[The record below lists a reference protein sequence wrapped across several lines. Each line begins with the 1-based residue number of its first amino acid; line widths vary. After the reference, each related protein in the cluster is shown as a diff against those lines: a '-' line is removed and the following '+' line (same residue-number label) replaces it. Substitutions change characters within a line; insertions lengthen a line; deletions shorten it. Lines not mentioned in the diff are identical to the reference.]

1 MSTPRHAVGID
12 LGTTHCALSWID
24 ADNSEGERIAQ
35 HQLTIPQL
43 TAPGTL
49 EAGALLPAFLYLP
62 HRDELAAGALTLPWP
77 AAPSPIAGALARAL
91 GLATPIRLVASAKSW
106 LCHPEVDREAPILPL
121 EAPDEVERISPLA
134 ATMQYLAHLQ
144 AAWDS
149 AHPRD
154 PLAAQAL
161 TITVPASFDPAAREL
176 TAAAA
181 RAVGLDD
188 FTLLEEPQAAL
199 YSWIAASAG
208 GWREQVA
215 VGDLILVIDVGGGTT
230 DLSLIAVDAREGAL
244 ELTRVAVGEHILLG
258 GDNMDLALAHRL
270 RAKLAAAGV
279 ELDRWQLQQ
288 LTHGCRDAKEALFGD
303 PALERLPVVL
313 ASRGARLVGASIRT
327 ELTRAELEET
337 LVEGFFPEVAADS
350 HPQGR
355 ARAALT
361 RVGLPYAQDPAITRH
376 LAAFLTRHREAAAPA
391 ATLARPTAVLFN
403 GGVFKAEALRERV
416 MAVLA
421 AWLAPTGA
429 PPPRQLTATD
439 LDLAVARGAAFH
451 AHARRHGGV
460 RIRGGTS
467 HAYYVGV
474 EGAAPAVPGIEPE
487 LAALCLVPLGLEEG
501 SPAAA
506 PDQEFGLVVG
516 EPVRFRFFGA
526 DLRGDDRVGD
536 LLEEWSPDELSELEE
551 VQVTLTAHR
560 HRPGE
565 VVAVRLQAAV
575 TETGTLELTALP
587 SGGGDERWAVA
598 FDTRGRHTRR

>member
-1 MSTPRHAVGID
+1 MSSPRHAVGID

-49 EAGALLPAFLYLP
+49 ESRALLPAFLYLP
-62 HRDELAAGALTLPWP
+62 HRDELDPGALALPWP
-77 AAPSPIAGALARAL
+77 AAPTPIAGALARTL
-91 GLATPIRLVASAKSW
+91 GLTTPIRLVASAKSW

-121 EAPDEVERISPLA
+121 EAPDAIERISPLA
-134 ATMQYLAHLQ
+134 ATMQYLAHLR

-154 PLAAQAL
+154 PLSEQAL

-181 RAVGLDD
+181 RAVGLAD

-270 RAKLAAAGV
+270 RAKLADAGV

-288 LTHGCRDAKEALFGD
+288 LTHGCRDAKEALFAD

-313 ASRGARLVGASIRT
+313 ASRGAHLVGASIRT

-337 LVEGFFPEVAADS
+337 LVEGFFPEVMAEAR
-350 HPQGR
+350 PQGR

-376 LAAFLTRHREAAAPA
+376 LAAFLTRHHQAAAPA
-391 ATLARPTAVLFN
+391 TALAQPTAVLFN

-416 MAVLA
+416 MSVLA

-429 PPPRQLTATD
+429 PPRQLNATD

-451 AHARRHGGV
+451 AHARHHGGV

-501 SPAAA
+501 SPAVA
-506 PDQEFGLVVG
+506 PPQAFGLVVG
-516 EPVRFRFFGA
+516 EPVRFRFFGS
-526 DLRGDDRVGD
+526 DLRREDHVGD
-536 LLEEWSPDELSELEE
+536 LLEAWSPDELSELEE

-560 HRPGE
+560 HHPGE

-575 TETGTLELTALP
+575 TETGTLELIALP
-587 SGGGDERWAVA
+587 SDGGDERWAVA
-598 FDTRGRHTRR
+598 FDTRGRHARR

>member
-24 ADNSEGERIAQ
+24 ADNSEGEQIAQ

-62 HRDELAAGALTLPWP
+62 HRDELAPGALTLPWP

-176 TAAAA
+176 TATAA

-288 LTHGCRDAKEALFGD
+288 LTHGCRDAKEALFAD

-376 LAAFLTRHREAAAPA
+376 LAAFLTRHREAATPA

-421 AWLAPTGA
+421 AWLTPTGA

-587 SGGGDERWAVA
+587 SDGGDERWAVA